1 MMQKY
6 ICWWKYASVNESQM
20 FSSFTNMGFRSA
32 SQNDSSF
39 QIVKGIGW
47 VCDSRWTRQLG

>member
-1 MMQKY
+1 MQKY